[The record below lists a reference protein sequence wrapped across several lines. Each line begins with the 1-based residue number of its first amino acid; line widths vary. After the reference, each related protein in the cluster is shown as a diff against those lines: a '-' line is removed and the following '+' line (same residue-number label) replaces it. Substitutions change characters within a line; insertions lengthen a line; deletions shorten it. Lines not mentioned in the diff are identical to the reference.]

1 MKHKLGRRGLVRIVS
16 FTSALV
22 VALTATAVGSFIT
35 AHRFRTHIEY
45 SYQRALSELNENVN
59 NIDMTLQKGQYAT
72 TANQMQGLSTQLLQS
87 AGYAKGALAQ
97 LPVHGEELNSTYK
110 FLSQVGEFC
119 LTLSKRVSEG
129 GKITDDELSK
139 LDQLADYAKTVSA
152 KLQKMVDDVNIG
164 DMKIGEVTDAI
175 ADNKNVGS
183 NEVPTVDN
191 GFRDIEEGFTN
202 YPTMIYDG
210 PFSDNIEQ
218 QTSKFLSGKPDVT
231 AEQAMQTAVDVS
243 GSSALQYAGDTDG
256 NLPCY
261 NFTADNL
268 SISIT
273 KTGGYVNYMLNS
285 RQVGEPTMSNDDA
298 INTALKALENRG
310 MTGFAY
316 RYYSL
321 NNGVL
326 TVNFAATQDG
336 VVLYPDLIK
345 VGIAMDDGSV
355 VSIDTKGY
363 LMNHTQR
370 NLPKI
375 TVSEDKA
382 RGILSSKLTPVSH
395 AITLIPTDNLNEV
408 LCHEFLCE
416 GQNGESVLVY
426 INVQTGMEEKILIV
440 LQDETGVLAM

>member
-1 MKHKLGRRGLVRIVS
+1 MVS

-22 VALTATAVGSFIT
+22 VALAATAVGSYVT

-59 NIDMTLQKGQYAT
+59 NIDMALQKGQYAT
-72 TANQMQGLSTQLLQS
+72 TANQMQVLSTQLLQS
-87 AGYAKGALAQ
+87 SGFAKGALAQ
-97 LPVHGEELNSTYK
+97 LPVNGEELNATYK

-119 LTLSKRVSEG
+119 ATLSKRVSEG
-129 GKITDDELSK
+129 GKISDEERAE
-139 LDQLADYAKTVSA
+139 LDQLTDYAKTVSE
-152 KLQKMVDDVNIG
+152 KLQKMVNDVNSG

-175 ADNKNVGS
+175 AANKNVES
-183 NEVPTVDN
+183 SEIPTVDS
-191 GFRDIEEGFTN
+191 GFRDIEEGFSD
-202 YPTMIYDG
+202 YPTLIYDG
-210 PFSDNIEQ
+210 PFSDNVEQ
-218 QTSKFLSGKPDVT
+218 QAPKFLSDKSDVT
-231 AEQAMQTAVDVS
+231 MEQAMQTAVDIS
-243 GSSALQYAGDTDG
+243 GSSALQYAGDVDG

-261 NFTADNL
+261 NFTAENL

-273 KTGGYVNYMLNS
+273 KTSGYIDYMLNS

-298 INTALKALENRG
+298 IQAAIDALEKRG
-310 MTGFAY
+310 LTGFAY

-355 VSIDTKGY
+355 VSLDAKGY

-370 NLPKI
+370 SLPKI
-375 TVSEDKA
+375 TVSEEQAKEII
-382 RGILSSKLTPVSH
+382 GPKLTPVSH
-395 AITLIPTDNLNEV
+395 AIALIPTDNLNEV

-416 GQNGESVLVY
+416 GQNGENVLVY
-426 INVQTGMEEKILIV
+426 VNVQTGKEERILIV

>member
-1 MKHKLGRRGLVRIVS
+1 MVS

-22 VALTATAVGSFIT
+22 VALAATAVGSYVT

-59 NIDMTLQKGQYAT
+59 NIDMALQKGQYAT
-72 TANQMQGLSTQLLQS
+72 TANQMQVLSTQLLQS
-87 AGYAKGALAQ
+87 SGFAKGALAQ
-97 LPVHGEELNSTYK
+97 LPVNGEELNATYK

-119 LTLSKRVSEG
+119 ATLSKRVSEG
-129 GKITDDELSK
+129 GKISDEERAE
-139 LDQLADYAKTVSA
+139 LDQLTDYAKTVSE
-152 KLQKMVDDVNIG
+152 KLQKMVNDVNSG

-175 ADNKNVGS
+175 AANKNVES
-183 NEVPTVDN
+183 SEIPTVDS
-191 GFRDIEEGFTN
+191 GFRDIEEGFSD
-202 YPTMIYDG
+202 YPTLIYDG
-210 PFSDNIEQ
+210 PFSDNVEQ
-218 QTSKFLSGKPDVT
+218 QAPKFLSDKSDVT
-231 AEQAMQTAVDVS
+231 MEQAMQTAVDIS
-243 GSSALQYAGDTDG
+243 GSSALQYAGDVDG

-261 NFTADNL
+261 NFTAENL

-273 KTGGYVNYMLNS
+273 KTGGYIDYMLNS

-298 INTALKALENRG
+298 IQAAIDALEKRG
-310 MTGFAY
+310 LTGFAY

-355 VSIDTKGY
+355 VSLDAKGY

-370 NLPKI
+370 SLPKI
-375 TVSEDKA
+375 TVSEEQAKEII
-382 RGILSSKLTPVSH
+382 GPKLTPVSH
-395 AITLIPTDNLNEV
+395 AIALIPTDNLNEV

-416 GQNGESVLVY
+416 GQNGENVLVY
-426 INVQTGMEEKILIV
+426 VNVQTGKEERILIV